1 MEDIKLLYV
10 DLFCGAGGTTTG
22 VELATLHGHKCA
34 KVVACVNHD
43 ANAIASH
50 KANHPETVHYT
61 EDIRTLAMA
70 PLSAVVDIPAE
81 KVGVSEITVT
91 RHYIHVLPTTDRP
104 MKAYRATINDKLV
117 QTRELARNDGFTR
130 TQDFVDFIDPLF
142 DKYQSE
148 TIRLAIIHFT
158 DFRY

>member
-50 KANHPETVHYT
+50 RANHPETVHFT

-70 PLSAVVDIPAE
+70 PLSAVVE
-81 KVGVSEITVT
+81 KSRKKYPE
-91 RHYIHVLPTTDRP
+91 
-104 MKAYRATINDKLV
+104 AKLV
-117 QTRELARNDGFTR
+117 LWAAEGGGQ
-130 TQDFVDFIDPLF
+130 QDACQPPL
-142 DKYQSE
+142 SLHRG
-148 TIRLAIIHFT
+148 TAPRLHP
-158 DFRY
+158 D